1 MLSAVTLDDPP
12 PVISGMIGAIFDHE
26 GRLMRFTAVPPQ
38 VESAPAKSNQPDWA
52 PLFTA
57 AGLDLSVFKPADP
70 TWTPLAATDSR
81 AAWEGPDPFGN
92 PAPIRVEAAA
102 WRGKPVYFQVVF
114 PWTMP
119 ERVAVGPS
127 SNVSVVAGAILVL
140 VILGLAIL
148 GSLVFALALAWRNWR
163 ARRADIRGASRLAAF
178 VFACQ
183 FLASIMAAHI
193 VPLAAISAA
202 RTAALV
208 AAVFW
213 ITNVALEPF
222 LRRRWPHTLISWMR
236 LLRGGFRD
244 PLVGGHVL
252 IGAAAGVGFTM
263 LGIAQDLINK
273 KNVVDPSQ
281 AAWLTK
287 LTSGFLA
294 EILVAMAFA
303 LFGFLVFF
311 TLRAV
316 TVRSWIGAALI
327 VLIFAASG
335 FAVPGSNHL
344 FNSAVLGI
352 VGVLGIAC
360 MARWGILT
368 LIVAITISAWME
380 DCVLTL
386 NFNTWY
392 GTGSAVAMLA
402 VVALTGYE
410 FKMALAGRRLFAE
423 GLLES

>member
-1 MLSAVTLDDPP
+1 
-12 PVISGMIGAIFDHE
+12 
-26 GRLMRFTAVPPQ
+26 
-38 VESAPAKSNQPDWA
+38 
-52 PLFTA
+52 
-57 AGLDLSVFKPADP
+57 
-70 TWTPLAATDSR
+70 
-81 AAWEGPDPFGN
+81 
-92 PAPIRVEAAA
+92 
-102 WRGKPVYFQVVF
+102 
-114 PWTMP
+114 
-119 ERVAVGPS
+119 
-127 SNVSVVAGAILVL
+127 
-140 VILGLAIL
+140 
-148 GSLVFALALAWRNWR
+148 
-163 ARRADIRGASRLAAF
+163 
-178 VFACQ
+178 
-183 FLASIMAAHI
+183 
-193 VPLAAISAA
+193 
-202 RTAALV
+202 
-208 AAVFW
+208 
-213 ITNVALEPF
+213 
-222 LRRRWPHTLISWMR
+222 MR